1 MLLFLH
7 QTINCPILLGL
18 TFISVNVQ
26 REIWSKEKEV
36 EDDDDF
42 QRLYMVSFLQTFS
55 TVKNYPILGIEMKI
69 RQLFSKIVL
78 H

>member
-1 MLLFLH
+1 M
-7 QTINCPILLGL
+7 
-18 TFISVNVQ
+18 Q

-36 EDDDDF
+36 ETDDNDF

-55 TVKNYPILGIEMKI
+55 TLKNYPILGMEMKI